1 MDGNQKVRESSASQF
16 HYGGKTLLLSRKKL
30 VVSASFQE
38 KFIQEHPL
46 LPKEDE

>member
-1 MDGNQKVRESSASQF
+1 MDGNEELREATASQF
-16 HYGGKTLLLSRKKL
+16 HYGGKNPAAYKKKV

-38 KFIQEHPL
+38 RFNRERPL